1 MSELGFLSPEGRCK
15 SFDAFGNGYA
25 RGEGVL
31 ALLLKPLGQA
41 LQDGDP
47 IRSVIRGTRINQ
59 DGRTNGITLPSPEAQ
74 KSNMMALYRDL
85 DISPADVQYLEAHVR
100 FPFHY

>member
-1 MSELGFLSPEGRCK
+1 MSELGFLSSDGRCK
-15 SFDAFGNGYA
+15 SFDASGDGYA

-31 ALLLKPLGQA
+31 ALLLKPLDKA
-41 LQDGDP
+41 LLDGDP

-74 KSNMMALYRDL
+74 TQNLYALYNDHGL
-85 DISPADVQYLEAHVR
+85 LPGDVQYLEAHV
-100 FPFHY
+100 